1 MGETSAFPFYFI
13 FKVFFLKLFPHLTN
27 NVFFN
32 FMAAPV
38 AYGNSLGQGLN
49 LRHSC
54 DRWQHGILF
63 FKIYY
68 FYLFVCFIY
77 LFIFIFYLLIFFF
90 FFAF

>member
-1 MGETSAFPFYFI
+1 MTPAPPTPAFSGGPTTTPGILRGVGETSAFPFYFI
-13 FKVFFLKLFPHLTN
+13 FKVFFFLKLFPHLTN

-63 FKIYY
+63 F
-68 FYLFVCFIY
+68 
-77 LFIFIFYLLIFFF
+77 
-90 FFAF
+90 